1 MKTKIIN
8 YYFESYEEYEA
19 YKPYLK
25 GVLVAILVP
34 IGITIINLF
43 M

>member
-1 MKTKIIN
+1 MKERLID

-25 GVLVAILVP
+25 WVLGAILVP
-34 IGITIINLF
+34 IGITVINLF